1 MEHLVKK
8 SSEDCFFFSLLRHR
22 NWGTILWD
30 QLKKCFP
37 YCTWDFI
44 QSSLSFHSS
53 HWLSL
58 WDTYN
63 AAFMIRIDFLIPRR
77 GSQYWNLRIYSR
89 WRLNRWERIVT
100 AGGCKTNVLYNWWTE
115 WAAQGMDN
123 LQCCTFL
130 MFVLC
135 TRDKRRWLSLCGFVC
150 VQVCVREKLL
160 NIAFWG
166 ICNIQREDECYLV
179 QCLYCKD

>member
-8 SSEDCFFFSLLRHR
+8 SSEDCFFFSLLRYR

-30 QLKKCFP
+30 QLKKRFP

-77 GSQYWNLRIYSR
+77 ESQYWNLRIYSR
-89 WRLNRWERIVT
+89 WRLNRWEQIVT

-123 LQCCTFL
+123 LQCCNFL

-135 TRDKRRWLSLCGFVC
+135 TGDKRRWLSLCGFVC
-150 VQVCVREKLL
+150 VCECVWER
-160 NIAFWG
+160 N
-166 ICNIQREDECYLV
+166 Y
-179 QCLYCKD
+179 